1 MKIRMLTNASCW
13 FAIALAV
20 GGCGAS
26 VAGDD
31 GDVTKIGQ
39 TLCDENSELPRGY
52 DPDTATLVGR
62 AVLPADTFAPGP
74 PCGAFSDPNNGRTP
88 PYPSQ
93 VVLGISSMLRGEDG
107 SFWAMP
113 DNGFGSKGNSV
124 DFLLRLYRFTPNW
137 ETGRGGG
144 GTIDVGRFLSLR
156 DPDHKIPF
164 AIVNDASNERL
175 LTGGDF
181 DVESVTRG
189 HDGSLWIGDEF
200 GPFLLHFDGTG
211 KLLEAPIAHPS
222 LKAPQNPF
230 LAAGEQP
237 NVRSSRGYEALA
249 ITPDGKFL
257 YPAVEGSLV
266 DDTDPLRRYI
276 LEFDVKRRR
285 YTGRS
290 LQYRTD
296 GEDYRIGDM
305 QSIDAERMILIERED
320 LEGPAA
326 IFKRVYLVDR
336 RKLDKD
342 GFLVKRLVADLLN
355 LKNPAHIG
363 DHSPGGGFGLGDP
376 FKFPLQ
382 SVETLLPLDDSRIL
396 VTQDNNYPDSNGRVA
411 GTPDGTE
418 MILIDFGKKHHSVR

>member
-1 MKIRMLTNASCW
+1 
-13 FAIALAV
+13 
-20 GGCGAS
+20 
-26 VAGDD
+26 
-31 GDVTKIGQ
+31 
-39 TLCDENSELPRGY
+39 
-52 DPDTATLVGR
+52 
-62 AVLPADTFAPGP
+62 
-74 PCGAFSDPNNGRTP
+74 
-88 PYPSQ
+88 
-93 VVLGISSMLRGEDG
+93 
-107 SFWAMP
+107 MP

-124 DFLLRLYRFTPNW
+124 DFLLRLYRFTPKW
-137 ETGRGGG
+137 ETARGGA

-164 AIVNDASNERL
+164 AIVNDASRERL

-189 HDGSLWIGDEF
+189 RDGSLWVGDEF

-211 KLLEAPIAHPS
+211 KLLEAPIAHPT

-230 LAAGEQP
+230 LSAGELP

-249 ITPDGKFL
+249 GTPDGRFL

-276 LEFDVKRRR
+276 LEFDVQRRS
-285 YTGRS
+285 YTGKR
-290 LQYRTD
+290 LQYKTD
-296 GEDYRIGDM
+296 GADYRIGDM

-326 IFKRVYLVDR
+326 VFKRVYLVDR
-336 RKLDKD
+336 RIQDQD
-342 GFLVKRLVADLLN
+342 GFLVKTLVADLLN
-355 LKNPAHIG
+355 LHNPAHIG
-363 DHSPGGGFGLGDP
+363 ENNPSGGFGLGDP

-396 VTQDNNYPDSNGRVA
+396 VTQDNNFPDSNGRVA

-418 MILIDFGKKHHSVR
+418 MILIDFGKKPRFTH